1 MGSGI
6 IRRRLLYSLVLMAG
20 LVVAVSLPLSDR
32 LIDREF
38 GGFIA
43 DKADGE
49 ADRLELL
56 MQERIDRLRSHAVDY
71 GDWGATVGYVDGRN
85 PGYLAENLYPA
96 VLGNFD
102 VDYVFVAD
110 RALQL
115 RYAAATPDY
124 VARPGR
130 SELVPMLPSR
140 IAPILADP
148 RVRRLLQR
156 PDGIGL
162 LLRMQGRW
170 FMIGA
175 ASISNPGGAADR
187 PVYGV
192 LGFVAELGP
201 ARQAQIRKLAGVP
214 FSLDPP
220 DARDPPFQLA
230 HGDVQM
236 HRRLHGSDGAVMAVL
251 DIRYP
256 RPLARQIAAMRR
268 VLLLTCLAIF
278 AIGGAL
284 VWLLVD
290 RGLLSRLEQLN
301 AQLRQISSGDR
312 ALLPVSRRDD
322 EVDHLAG
329 GINHLHAELSRLT
342 AEWRHEALHDPL
354 TGMGNRAQLLERL
367 AAALAAPGPQRRIA
381 LLLIDLDGFKTVN
394 DMFGHHVG
402 DQVLRHV
409 GERIAVTLPSG
420 ARCFRLGGDEFAV
433 LAEPLDAVGAKAL
446 AHMINATIRADDSIG
461 PAHMLLSASIGVAC
475 HRPDERTLAPAELLQ
490 RADIA
495 LYAIKRGARN
505 GFAVFDDSMLEGLQR
520 DNLTLRLLREA
531 LQAGRIDVWFQ
542 PIVCARTGETQSF
555 EALARWRDDTLG
567 DVPPMRFVALAEEN
581 SLGSTLDRKVLE
593 KAVAGLVELRTVSPT
608 VALSV
613 NASVQSLLDPAYV
626 SALPQVLAR
635 AGLGGDAL
643 RLEITESALAANEE
657 ILVRQLEILRNHD
670 VRIELDDFGTGHSS
684 LGRLAKLHPRGIKL
698 DRSFVRDRRE
708 GGDRVCRA
716 IIGLGRQL
724 DVDVIAEGVETE
736 NDLAFLRDAGCDAMQ
751 GYYFAK
757 PMPLAD
763 AMAWLKQRM
772 A

>member
-1 MGSGI
+1 MGSGK

-20 LVVAVSLPLSDR
+20 LVVAVSLPLSNR

-38 GGFIA
+38 SGFIA
-43 DKADGE
+43 DRAEGE

-71 GDWGATVGYVDGRN
+71 ADWGATVGYIDGGN
-85 PGYLAENLYPA
+85 PGYLADNLYPA
-96 VLGNFD
+96 VLNNFD
-102 VDYVFVAD
+102 TDYVFIAD
-110 RALQL
+110 SALSL
-115 RYAAATPDY
+115 RYAAAAPTYVGQPD
-124 VARPGR
+124 RTD
-130 SELVPMLPSR
+130 LVPVAPAR
-140 IAPILADP
+140 IAPILAAP
-148 RVRRLLQR
+148 HVRRLLAR
-156 PDGIGL
+156 PQGTGL
-162 LLRMQGRW
+162 LLRMDGRW
-170 FMIGA
+170 YMVGA
-175 ASISNPGGAADR
+175 ASISNPGGPADR
-187 PVYGV
+187 PVHGV
-192 LGFVAELGP
+192 LGFVAELGT
-201 ARQAQIRKLAGVP
+201 ARLAQIRKMAGVP

-220 DARDPPFQLA
+220 DTRDPEFQLS

-236 HRRLHGSDGAVMAVL
+236 HRRLHDVDGTVMAVL

-256 RPLARQIAAMRR
+256 RPLAQQIAATRQ

-290 RGLLSRLEQLN
+290 RGLISRLERLN
-301 AQLRQISSGDR
+301 AELRQVSTGDRTLLPISS
-312 ALLPVSRRDD
+312 RDD

-342 AEWRHEALHDPL
+342 SEWRHEALHDPL

-367 AAALAAPGPQRRIA
+367 AAALSAPGPQRPRA

-409 GERIAVTLPSG
+409 AERIAVALPSD
-420 ARCFRLGGDEFAV
+420 AHCFRLGGDEFAV
-433 LAEPLDAVGAKAL
+433 LAEHLDATGAKAL

-475 HRPDERTLAPAELLQ
+475 HRADERTLAPAELLQ

-495 LYAIKRGARN
+495 LYAIKRGTRN
-505 GFAVFDDSMLEGLQR
+505 GFAVFDDSMLEGMQR
-520 DNLTLRLLREA
+520 NNQTLRLLREA

-542 PIVCARTGETQSF
+542 PIVCARTERTLSF

-626 SALPQVLAR
+626 NALPHVLAR

-643 RLEITESALAANEE
+643 RLEVTESALAANEE
-657 ILVRQLEILRNHD
+657 ILVRQLEILRGHD

-736 NDLAFLRDAGCDAMQ
+736 NDLSFLRDAGCDAMQ

-763 AMAWLKQRM
+763 AMAWLRQRM
-772 A
+772 R